1 MTILKR
7 RRSFYIGYCRL
18 ARRLCARRWRM
29 RKRLAFFCPGRGA
42 EVKPQRASKAPE
54 PAVRGR
60 LTPEEAR
67 RLVVIAHCRHAHT
80 AYEDGM
86 YSSKWLR
93 KGECRD
99 GDDYYRDCTAAAS
112 ERARKPK
119 IAAELARMDGLL
131 PAESPR
137 RQPRRSS

>member
-1 MTILKR
+1 MSAGEEALR
-7 RRSFYIGYCRL
+7 EAVEDAEEAGL
-18 ARRLCARRWRM
+18 L
-29 RKRLAFFCPGRGA
+29 LP
-42 EVKPQRASKAPE
+42 EVKPPRASKAPE

-99 GDDYYRDCTAAAS
+99 GDDYYCDCTAAS

-119 IAAELARMDGLL
+119 IAALARMDGLL
-131 PAESPR
+131 PAAR
-137 RQPRRSS
+137 R